1 VDVQCGPGL
10 VSPERRT
17 LTMVRGL
24 SVRNLRRPAS
34 SVQLPDVQLTV
45 DAVSASD
52 AGAGERV
59 PPPSLAAARQSAV
72 FVGERQPATL
82 NPQWQFDASERRA
95 QAEPVLCDAHTMH
108 VFVWQRTDANADADA
123 HGVLL
128 LSQTVR
134 LARLTFVGDSLLALG
149 VQHDDSLL
157 IELNDG
163 IYMSP
168 HHAIGL
174 YRVSPPAPPAVPP
187 PTVSFDAQTL
197 LRLVNV
203 SLSIDASLRNSA
215 ALARDAAVALVGGAA
230 ALPSAD
236 ALEDVGALDVA
247 SASSAGERQRAYIL
261 LLAERQLMSAR
272 VAALRGRLQEQR
284 AAVAMRRAKVE
295 ARRDA
300 LLQGTVRLSAQ
311 RSSVSE
317 ARVALVAEAD
327 ALRGVRRAQHK
338 AEARVRVLQWTLSA
352 RLLRV
357 FIVTTSS
364 DGATLCINALRL
376 PNSDFNGADEE
387 SIAAALGSVCHCV
400 SLLSRYLDVP
410 LRYPVRPIGS
420 RSLITDPI
428 SALSSAAP
436 HFPLYA
442 RGVDR
447 TRFEYA
453 VFLLNKNIEQLLHSQ
468 QLEVITLRHTLPN
481 VHRLMMA
488 AKRSSAAAIESD
500 EVPQDVKA

>member
-1 VDVQCGPGL
+1 V
-10 VSPERRT
+10 
-17 LTMVRGL
+17 
-24 SVRNLRRPAS
+24 SVRNLRRPAA

-45 DAVSASD
+45 DAAPVSD

-95 QAEPVLCDAHTMH
+95 QADAVLCDAHTMH
-108 VFVWQRTDANADADA
+108 VFVWQRTDADDDA
-123 HGVLL
+123 HAVLL

-134 LARLTFVGDSLLALG
+134 LARLTFVGDSLLSLG

-174 YRVSPPAPPAVPP
+174 YRVSPAAPPAVPA

-215 ALARDAAVALVGGAA
+215 ALARDAAVALVGGTA

-272 VAALRGRLQEQR
+272 VASLRGRLQEQR

-481 VHRLMMA
+481 MHRLMMA

-500 EVPQDVKA
+500 DAVPSTREELKP